1 MMIMKNLILKTK
13 ETVLRSLTLTAAASH
28 QAVCATVTIVP
39 LVPLAPLVPK
49 FSIRN
54 LVAPK
59 CSSRGS
65 SLALLL
71 LLHFAFCALSS
82 PAQTNIPV
90 TPPAPFQQA
99 TNQSAALAVFN
110 AALNLLPAWDPAR
123 SNDFQSAEF
132 TLESA
137 PLWKSMT
144 AAGTT
149 PYNSTEGDY
158 FLTRN
163 LGLGAEMISLG
174 NGSGNNSI
182 DTLNLTVTLRKDLG
196 NVAGYLLLNGGYGFN
211 QHGFEGA
218 FGPGLVYQ
226 YQTHL
231 RLFLDT
237 RFELAGTKGSQ
248 SGFLT
253 RVGLQIPF

>member
-1 MMIMKNLILKTK
+1 MKNLLLKFEETILNP
-13 ETVLRSLTLTAAASH
+13 LSLAAAACH
-28 QAVCATVTIVP
+28 RAGCTKVPIVS
-39 LVPLAPLVPK
+39 LVPIIPKSPIRNFLAPK
-49 FSIRN
+49 R
-54 LVAPK
+54 
-59 CSSRGS
+59 RGGG
-65 SLALLL
+65 LLFLILL
-71 LLHFAFCALSS
+71 LLHSAFIPRCS
-82 PAQTNIPV
+82 AQTNIPV
-90 TPPAPFQQA
+90 APPAPFQQA
-99 TNQSAALAVFN
+99 TNQSASLAVFN
-110 AALNLLPAWDPAR
+110 AALSLLPAWDPAQ
-123 SNDFQSAEF
+123 SNDFQAAEF

-158 FLTRN
+158 FFTRN
-163 LGLGAEMISLG
+163 FALGAEMISLG

-182 DTLNLTVTLRKDLG
+182 DTLNLTLTLRKDIG
-196 NVAGYLLLNGGYGFN
+196 NVAGCLLLNSGYGFN
-211 QHGFEGA
+211 QHSFEGA
-218 FGPGLVYQ
+218 FGPGLIYQ

-237 RFELAGTKGSQ
+237 RFECAGTKSSQ